1 MRKFT
6 ALALLLTFGLTA
18 CSSVSEKIPTVKIE
32 RKKPKIVKQVSY
44 TAPVVQKA
52 EAAMVCDNDNMRAR
66 AADKDKNNDTARVLI
81 LEEGNRSSQILADV
95 EVNCRDYFASSQH
108 SKSHAAQ
115 ATNAV
120 FAKPIASSTHALPG
134 SVPAPNPKP
143 TLPSPVA
150 GEGYFYTIKKGDT
163 LYQIARENC
172 TSVLSIAQLNNIADP
187 TLIDLGQTLRLPT
200 AKCNSRN

>member
-1 MRKFT
+1 MRNFT

-32 RKKPKIVKQVSY
+32 RKKPKIVKEVSY
-44 TAPVVQKA
+44 SAPAVQKA

-81 LEEGNRSSQILADV
+81 LEEGNRSSQVLADV

-108 SKSHAAQ
+108 SNSYVAQ
-115 ATNAV
+115 TTNAV
-120 FAKPIASSTHALPG
+120 YAEPIPSSTHTLPI
-134 SVPAPNPKP
+134 SVPAPSPKP
-143 TLPSPVA
+143 ALPLPVA
-150 GEGYFYTIKKGDT
+150 AEGYFYTIKKGDT

-172 TSVLSIAQLNNIADP
+172 TSVSSIARLNSIADP